1 VLSCLVECVIGYS
14 HVLFCH
20 RFIQI
25 WFNAP
30 HGPWE
35 PLKAGEELYSAKHDK
50 PANFWKGYT
59 CKAVRDQPAHPL
71 YSQNWSYKTMVAA
84 MDRSIGRVLDA
95 VKELG
100 LEEDTLIVFTSDN
113 GNEMGAGGPGIY
125 REGKRSL
132 MVIRPLSLVFELWTD
147 YS

>member
-1 VLSCLVECVIGYS
+1 VLWLT
-14 HVLFCH
+14 VLF

-35 PLKAGEELYSAKHDK
+35 PLKAGEDIYSAKHNK
-50 PANFWKGYT
+50 PANFWKDHV
-59 CKAVRDQPAHPL
+59 CKAVRDQPSHHL
-71 YSQNWSYKTMVAA
+71 YGQNWSYKTMVAA

-132 MVIRPLSLVFELWTD
+132 MVQ
-147 YS
+147 